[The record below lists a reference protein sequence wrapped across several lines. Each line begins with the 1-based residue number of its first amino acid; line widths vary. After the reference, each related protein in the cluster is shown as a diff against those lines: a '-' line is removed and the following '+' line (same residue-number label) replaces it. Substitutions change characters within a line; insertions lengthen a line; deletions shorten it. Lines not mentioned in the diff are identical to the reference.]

1 MKLKRNYTARYI
13 NAIDFDA
20 LLSITVAKTLV
31 QFVTKVKYL
40 GIVMSSSMSKQTDQQ
55 CDEKNKSCAIS
66 LNCADICCRTPS
78 GLGLLWSSLI
88 CIVTAL
94 LTLI

>member
-1 MKLKRNYTARYI
+1 MDTARYI

-20 LLSITVAKTLV
+20 LLSITVAETLV

-66 LNCADICCRTPS
+66 LNCADICCQTPS
-78 GLGLLWSSLI
+78 GLGLLLLWSSLI
-88 CIVTAL
+88 CTVTAL